1 MRMALE
7 NAGHGPALERFR
19 EYLHLLGRLQLDA
32 RWQFK
37 VDLSGIVQQTLL
49 KAHQA
54 WEQLQNWDGA
64 RQAAWLRHAL
74 AHNLTDEVRKLT
86 TARRDVG
93 LERSLDQ
100 ALEESSAR
108 LELWLADNASSP
120 SERAE
125 RNEQI
130 LAMATAL
137 AQLAPD
143 QRTAVELRHLHGC
156 SLEVVAQRMQRSKEA
171 VAKLLFRG
179 LKRLRESL
187 NETRL

>member
-1 MRMALE
+1 MALDD
-7 NAGHGPALERFR
+7 ADHGPALERFR

-32 RWQFK
+32 RWQGK

-49 KAHQA
+49 EAHQA
-54 WEQLQNWDGA
+54 WEQLRHWEED
-64 RQAAWLRHAL
+64 RQAAWLRKAL
-74 AHNLTDEVRKLT
+74 ANNLADEVRKLG
-86 TARRDVG
+86 TARRAVG

-108 LELWLADNASSP
+108 LESWLADNASSP

-125 RNEQI
+125 RNEQL
-130 LAMATAL
+130 LALAGAL

-156 SLEVVAQRMQRSKEA
+156 SLEVVAERMQRSKEA
-171 VAKLLFRG
+171 VAKLLHRG
-179 LKRLRESL
+179 LKRLRQTL
-187 NETRL
+187 DETPP

>member
-1 MRMALE
+1 MALE
-7 NAGHGPALERFR
+7 DADQGQALERFR
-19 EYLHLLGRLQLDA
+19 EYLHLLGRLELDA
-32 RWQFK
+32 RWQGK

-49 KAHQA
+49 EAHQA
-54 WEQLQNWDGA
+54 WEQLRHWEED
-64 RQAAWLRHAL
+64 RQAAWLRRAL
-74 AHNLTDEVRKLT
+74 AHNLTDEVRKLG

-108 LELWLADNASSP
+108 LEAWLADTGSSP
-120 SERAE
+120 GERAE
-125 RNEQI
+125 RNEQM
-130 LAMATAL
+130 LALAGAL

-156 SLEVVAQRMQRSKEA
+156 SLEMVAQRMERTKEA

-179 LKRLRESL
+179 LKRLREAMD
-187 NETRL
+187 ETQP